1 MFSAITETFSELWN
15 MKDPNAGP
23 NPFRVS
29 QPKKKEAIRR
39 YLGMH
44 GKKAL
49 RTQPNAPKAEI
60 THFQRSR
67 PPPRPPIAPG
77 KIPLMKPTTTTTRRA
92 VQKQNKQLNKRDE
105 PFIKDKGT
113 WNSVLPEEPS
123 ELAAHRLQQ
132 RLDTK
137 KKTRKTTHIVQSGP
151 KKQFNFLNI
160 SDQSILEYV
169 TGQEPKWA
177 NLFPQNLSVVGNRAY
192 FDGLPI
198 MLKDERRQIVKKTY
212 FDPALPISIYAI
224 HDHLRKHYA
233 NITRRNVTS
242 TLRTLETYQR
252 LSTRQLPHK
261 ITGRVEV
268 YSPGFLAADTVYPSK
283 KNGWG
288 PNTIILTVVDM
299 WSRYSGAYLL
309 SDKRKTTVAKAFQLY
324 IDSFM
329 KLTDSRPRKLMLDKG
344 SELKGLDEIMERYS
358 AKRPCVF
365 RSLTGQPV
373 NIIEGLNAQVQRMA
387 QVYNEAGI
395 VSSYDDVLYLVM
407 NAINH
412 QSRPDRMGY
421 NPTELMQ
428 MNAGMRQEVNSNY
441 KFRNVMSAEKYPL
454 SIGTVVRIL
463 TLNRKEQVDAKTKGF
478 PANWSTDVFMVIN
491 RRAVIKNPGVFKYFC
506 QSMSTGEKIQGSR
519 FRHELLELKGVKS
532 LADIDQDVPRV
543 PLKKVRRDLYRVE
556 GSGERA
562 LYDPADDW
570 DALSD

>member
-29 QPKKKEAIRR
+29 QPKKKQAISK
-39 YLGMH
+39 YLGM
-44 GKKAL
+44 GMYNQNAKIKPNAKITL
-49 RTQPNAPKAEI
+49 PPAKSAFKTQPNAPKA
-60 THFQRSR
+60 
-67 PPPRPPIAPG
+67 PIRTPLQKAVVG
-77 KIPLMKPTTTTTRRA
+77 KES
-92 VQKQNKQLNKRDE
+92 KQLNKRDE
-105 PFIKDKGT
+105 PFITNHIKDKGT
-113 WNSVLPEEPS
+113 WNTVLPEETP
-123 ELAAHRLQQ
+123 ELAADRLQQ
-132 RLDTK
+132 RLASK
-137 KKTRKTTHIVQSGP
+137 KQTRKTTHIVQSGP

-169 TGQEPKWA
+169 AGQQPKWA
-177 NLFPQNLSVVGNRAY
+177 NLFPQNLSVEKNRAY

-198 MLKDERRQIVKKTY
+198 LLKDERRQIVKKTY

-224 HDHLRKHYA
+224 HDHLRKVYA

-268 YSPGFLAADTVYPSK
+268 YSPGFLAADTVYPSR

-309 SDKRKTTVAKAFQLY
+309 SDKRKNTVAKAFQLY

-428 MNAGMRQEVNSNY
+428 MNAGMRQDVNSNY
-441 KFRNVMSAEKYPL
+441 KFRNLMSAEKNPL
-454 SIGTVVRIL
+454 SLGSVVRIL
-463 TLNRKEQVDAKTKGF
+463 MLNRKEQVDAKTKGF
-478 PANWSTDVFMVIN
+478 PANWSTDVFMVTN

-506 QSMSTGEKIQGSR
+506 KSMSTGEKIQGSR
-519 FRHELLELKGVKS
+519 FRHELLELKGVKT
-532 LADIDQDVPRV
+532 LADIDQNVPRV